1 MIAKGAF
8 YDLCVLFF
16 SCLFLMLF
24 FFSHFLHLILSFF
37 FFPVVHIW
45 LISFCLNLT
54 SQNQGEVVSSKAVRQ
69 LMFKAGCRSLR
80 NDEGQDG
87 KVPTWADGSLCVFVC
102 VFN

>member
-37 FFPVVHIW
+37 FPLLFI
-45 LISFCLNLT
+45 F
-54 SQNQGEVVSSKAVRQ
+54 
-69 LMFKAGCRSLR
+69 
-80 NDEGQDG
+80 D
-87 KVPTWADGSLCVFVC
+87 
-102 VFN
+102 